1 MSSTK
6 SVSKKIILLGSFCV
20 GKTSLI
26 SRFIYKKFPIIYQ
39 TTLGVRIDKK
49 TIELNDY
56 TISMIIWDI
65 GGEQTQLKV
74 PESYF
79 LGSSGAIYVFD
90 LTRPNHFPQVEKDI
104 DFIKEKLPDVPLILI
119 GNKKDL
125 LKEKELD
132 ELKETLPFEPYLYTS
147 AKTGENVEDIFM
159 EMGKRLL

>member
-6 SVSKKIILLGSFCV
+6 TVSKKIILLGSFCV

-49 TIELNDY
+49 TVEINDY
-56 TISMIIWDI
+56 TVSMIIWDI
-65 GGEQTQLKV
+65 GGEQTQHKV
-74 PESYF
+74 PDSYY

-90 LTRPNHFPQVEKDI
+90 LSRPNNFDQVKKDLEYLEEKM
-104 DFIKEKLPDVPLILI
+104 PGVPLLAI

-132 ELKETLPFEPYLYTS
+132 EIKASIEFTPYLYTS
-147 AKTGENVEDIFM
+147 AKTGENVEELFE
-159 EMGKRLL
+159 EMGKRIL

>member
-49 TIELNDY
+49 TIEINDY

-90 LTRPNHFPQVEKDI
+90 LTRPNHFFQVKKDL
-104 DFIKEKLPDVPLILI
+104 DFIKEKLSDVPLILI

-132 ELKETLPFEPYLYTS
+132 ELKENLPFEPFLYTS

-159 EMGKRLL
+159 EMGKRIL

>member
-49 TIELNDY
+49 SVEINDY
-56 TISMIIWDI
+56 LISMIIWDI

-90 LTRPNHFPQVEKDI
+90 LTRPNLFPQVKKDLE
-104 DFIKEKLPDVPLILI
+104 FIESKLPGVPILTI

-132 ELKETLPFEPYLYTS
+132 GIKESLEFTPYLYTS
-147 AKTGENVEDIFM
+147 AKTGENVEDIFL
-159 EMGKRLL
+159 EMGKRIL

>member
-6 SVSKKIILLGSFCV
+6 SVSKKIVLLGSFCV

-49 TIELNDY
+49 TIDVNDY
-56 TISMIIWDI
+56 TVSMIIWDI

-74 PESYF
+74 PDSYY
-79 LGSSGAIYVFD
+79 LGSAGAIYVFD
-90 LTRPNHFPQVEKDI
+90 LTRPNHFPQVKKDLE
-104 DFIKEKLPDVPLILI
+104 FIKSKLPDIPILVI

-132 ELKETLPFEPYLYTS
+132 ELKESLEFTPYLFTS
-147 AKTGENVEDIFM
+147 AKTGENVESIFE
-159 EMGKRLL
+159 EMGKRVL